1 MRVLNR
7 ILLLWFP
14 VNCDLHRRFVAG
26 CLLLILCSHIACAPT
41 DTPTSTAPSQ
51 SVIIYCSV
59 DRAFAEPL
67 LEAFTQET
75 GIEVHAR
82 FDTEA
87 GKTTGLV
94 NKLLAERV
102 QPRADVW
109 WSGEIFGTIELAN
122 AGVLAAYQPTTAS
135 DIPGQFRD
143 IDDRWTAFG
152 LRGRV
157 IAFDPKRT
165 RREDV
170 PTAWADLAG
179 PSFRERVALA
189 DPRFGTTRGHF
200 AALLSI
206 WGEDAFVGFLNGLK
220 SNAVIRADGN
230 SHGVL
235 LLAQGRVEFAA
246 TDTDDVIVAR
256 SRGDSIDAVYPDM
269 TSPDG
274 KTARPGTL
282 WIPSSVAMVKGA
294 RNEAAATQLID
305 YIASSRME
313 ASLFDSDSRNIPVRA
328 KLRQSLGV
336 EPIEPARIDYRRA
349 AGAMLKS
356 AELIER
362 VDPFRRR

>member
-1 MRVLNR
+1 MHGLNR
-7 ILLLWFP
+7 LRLLLFP
-14 VNCDLHRRFVAG
+14 ASGDLRWRPVFG
-26 CLLLILCSHIACAPT
+26 CLLLVVLSHVKCT
-41 DTPTSTAPSQ
+41 STNTPTSTAPTS
-51 SVIIYCSV
+51 SVVIYCSV

-67 LEAFTQET
+67 LDAFTQET

-94 NKLLAERV
+94 NKLLAERA

-122 AGVLAAYQPTTAS
+122 AGVLAAYRPTTAS

-143 IDDRWTAFG
+143 SDDRWTAFG

-170 PTAWADLAG
+170 PTAWADLARPG
-179 PSFRERVALA
+179 FRGRVALA

-206 WGEDAFVGFLNGLK
+206 WGEDAFAGFLNGLK
-220 SNAVIRADGN
+220 SNDVIRADGN
-230 SHGVL
+230 SHAVL
-235 LLAQGRVEFAA
+235 LLAQGRVDFAA
-246 TDTDDVIVAR
+246 TDTDDVIVAK

-294 RNEAAATQLID
+294 RNEAAAKQLID

-328 KLRQSLGV
+328 ELRQSLGV
-336 EPIEPARIDYRRA
+336 EPIEPARIDYPRA

-362 VDPFRRR
+362 VDPFRRH